1 MEQEE
6 RMYQVLLE
14 MICRHDRTA
23 EVCRAAVEE
32 DGWQLKNVPEEVK
45 TPELCRKALETE
57 AGFGNDRFRLIQHI
71 PSPEVCME
79 VLKECRKV
87 CPEELYGVAASIRPE
102 VMNGEMADFLLP
114 LDGRC
119 ISVLPVHL
127 QTQKRVL
134 VAAENVGD
142 VRRRAWRSAEKP
154 AHARSICQVRR
165 PQPGV
170 ADDDPVGGTLA
181 GGLPDG
187 DNEVPGLGEEPSGV
201 RAGERA

>member
-1 MEQEE
+1 
-6 RMYQVLLE
+6 MYQVPLE

-32 DGWQLKNVPEEVK
+32 DGWQLENVPEELK

-57 AGFGNDRFRLIQHI
+57 AGFGNDFHRGLVQHI

-79 VLKECRKV
+79 VLKECRENN
-87 CPEELYGVAASIRPE
+87 PEELYGVAVAIRPE

-119 ISVLPVHL
+119 ISILPVHL
-127 QTQKRVL
+127 QTPERVR
-134 VAAENVGD
+134 VAVETSG
-142 VRRRAWRSAEKP
+142 SAEKP
-154 AHARSICQVRR
+154 AHARCVCQVRR

-187 DNEVPGLGEEPSGV
+187 EDTVPGLGEESPGV

>member
-1 MEQEE
+1 
-6 RMYQVLLE
+6 

-32 DGWQLKNVPEEVK
+32 DGWQLENVPEEVK

-57 AGFGNDRFRLIQHI
+57 AGFGNDRFRLVQHI

-79 VLKECRKV
+79 VLKECSKV

-134 VAAENVGD
+134 VAAETSGMSAIGRGGVPKSLLTPEVY
-142 VRRRAWRSAEKP
+142 VRCAAHSRESLMMIPWAERSPEVCLMATTKYPDWVRNHRSSCRRACITKTAYIR
-154 AHARSICQVRR
+154 
-165 PQPGV
+165 
-170 ADDDPVGGTLA
+170 
-181 GGLPDG
+181 
-187 DNEVPGLGEEPSGV
+187 
-201 RAGERA
+201 

>member
-1 MEQEE
+1 
-6 RMYQVLLE
+6 

-32 DGWQLKNVPEEVK
+32 DGWQLENVPEEVK

-57 AGFGNDRFRLIQHI
+57 AGFGNDRFRLVQHI

-79 VLKECRKV
+79 VLKECSKV

-127 QTQKRVL
+127 QTQKRV
-134 VAAENVGD
+134 
-142 VRRRAWRSAEKP
+142 RAWRSAEKP
-154 AHARSICQVRR
+154 AHARSVCQVRR

-187 DNEVPGLGEEPSGV
+187 DNEVPGLGEEPPGV